1 MRYIKK
7 PFAALVAIAGMY
19 VHVGFAQSQ
28 FTVDNISNTSTDPSD
43 TQNGLVWTYGVD
55 HQHLTPIDPNIY
67 PTLEASV
74 WAGSSPDTSTMTWLA
89 DFTGADALFVIDYGR
104 FVDWSSAVFNV
115 NGIGDNGTAWI
126 ELEVWLP
133 GGHRG
138 DFAPVTFAQVTGGGS
153 VNGNPPN
160 LPATLT
166 SMPAIVVPEPS
177 TFALAGLGLASL
189 VIFRRRK

>member
-1 MRYIKK
+1 MKK
-7 PFAALVAIAGMY
+7 AIAAIVGVAWFY
-19 VHVGFAQSQ
+19 AHVGFAQSQ
-28 FTVDNISNTSTDPSD
+28 FLVDNTSNTSADPTD

-55 HQHLTPIDPNIY
+55 DQHLTPIDPNIY

-74 WAGSSPDTSTMTWLA
+74 WAGSNPGTMTWLA
-89 DFTGADALFVIDYGR
+89 DFTGANALVVGGYGL
-104 FVDWSSAVFNV
+104 FLDWSGIPLNV

-138 DFAPVTFAQVTGGGS
+138 DFAPVMFSQTTGGGS

-177 TFALAGLGLASL
+177 TFALAGLGLASW